1 MSDPFEL
8 DPRLAADT
16 FVVGETPLNQVLL
29 MNDARYPW
37 LILVPRRCDITEPFE
52 LSEADQAQL
61 WQDSMR
67 LGEAM
72 KARFAADKLNIAALG
87 CSVIP
92 PRVEAFFPLRPEVFA
107 ERFPCTAGLLHQR
120 QLHREKATASR
131 CSFCCRCRS
140 SQQKVRGFIRVDDNP
155 FIRATH

>member
-16 FVVGETPLNQVLL
+16 FVVGETPLSQVLL

-37 LILVPRRCDITEPFE
+37 LILVPRRCDISEPFE

-87 CSVIP
+87 NQV
-92 PRVEAFFPLRPEVFA
+92 A
-107 ERFPCTAGLLHQR
+107 
-120 QLHREKATASR
+120 QLHVHHIARFHADDAWPGPVWGVGSAVPYSDAALDALMDELRNGLQQSLGLTGAS
-131 CSFCCRCRS
+131 
-140 SQQKVRGFIRVDDNP
+140 
-155 FIRATH
+155 HE

>member
-1 MSDPFEL
+1 MSEEFAC

-16 FVVGETPLNQVLL
+16 YVVGETPLSQVLL

-37 LILVPRRCDITEPFE
+37 LILVPRRCDVTEPFE

-72 KARFAADKLNIAALG
+72 KAHFGADKLNIAALG
-87 CSVIP
+87 NQV
-92 PRVEAFFPLRPEVFA
+92 A
-107 ERFPCTAGLLHQR
+107 
-120 QLHREKATASR
+120 QLHVHHIARFHADDAWPGPVWGIGNAVPYSDAALEALMNELYSLLQEPLGLTAA
-131 CSFCCRCRS
+131 
-140 SQQKVRGFIRVDDNP
+140 N
-155 FIRATH
+155 HE

>member
-1 MSDPFEL
+1 MSKEFSR

-16 FVVGETPLNQVLL
+16 FVVGETSLSQVLL

-37 LILVPRRCDITEPFE
+37 LILVPRRCDVTEPFE

-72 KARFAADKLNIAALG
+72 KAHFAADKLNIAALG
-87 CSVIP
+87 NQV
-92 PRVEAFFPLRPEVFA
+92 A
-107 ERFPCTAGLLHQR
+107 
-120 QLHREKATASR
+120 QLHVHHIARFHADDAWPGPVWGVGNAVPYSDAALEALMNELHSLLQQPLGLTAA
-131 CSFCCRCRS
+131 
-140 SQQKVRGFIRVDDNP
+140 N
-155 FIRATH
+155 HE